1 VLQLRRDDRGLA
13 TLETTLMITILVPL
27 LFSIIEFGDLFQR
40 WLAQESATV
49 QVARYAGEVG
59 GDTPEVRALLDDS
72 LRASG
77 IDPAR
82 VVLEIVPARVG
93 WRQPL
98 TVTVRSAA
106 AIAIPFLFSAD
117 VPLRTTA
124 VVRGEVAR

>member
-1 VLQLRRDDRGLA
+1 MRRDDQGLA

-27 LFSIIEFGDLFQR
+27 LFAVIEFGDLFQR

-49 QVARYAGEVG
+49 QVARFAGEVG
-59 GDTPEVRALLDDS
+59 GDTPEVRALLADT
-72 LRASG
+72 LRSTG

-82 VVLEIVPARVG
+82 TTLEISPSRVG

-98 TVTVRSAA
+98 TVTVRTAA

-124 VVRGEVAR
+124 VVRGEVDR